1 MLNVKN
7 INVFYGHLQ
16 AVWDVSIDVN
26 QNDCLTILGSN
37 GAGKTTLLTTI
48 SGLIRSSSGTIE
60 FKGARIDLMESHKI
74 CEMGLI
80 QIPQGRKIFP
90 MMTVMEN
97 LQMGAYLPKPR
108 KNAGANLERIFS
120 MYPVLKQ
127 RTGQMAGTLSG
138 GEQQMLAIGRGL
150 MGQPELL
157 MLDEPTLGLSPKLAS
172 DMLAS
177 LKKLH
182 EMGITLVVVS
192 QETMQCLKITERAYV
207 LENGRVAIEGKCSV
221 LLADDNVRK
230 AYMGI

>member
-1 MLNVKN
+1 MLEVKN
-7 INVFYGHLQ
+7 ISVFYGHLQ
-16 AVWDVSIDVN
+16 AVWDISIEIKEKEF
-26 QNDCLTILGSN
+26 LTILGSN

-48 SGLIRSSSGTIE
+48 SGLIRPASGSIY
-60 FKGARIDLMESHKI
+60 FKEVRIDSMESHKI
-74 CEMGLI
+74 CELGLL

-90 MMTVMEN
+90 MMSVMEN

-108 KNAGANLERIFS
+108 KNARQNLERIFT
-120 MYPVLKQ
+120 MYPVLRQ
-127 RTGQMAGTLSG
+127 RHSQLAGTLSG

-150 MGQPELL
+150 MGQPDLL

-177 LKKLH
+177 LRQLH
-182 EMGITLVVVS
+182 DQGITLVIVS
-192 QETMQCLKITERAYV
+192 QETMQCLQITERAYV
-207 LENGRVAIEGKCSV
+207 LENGRVALEGKCST